1 MTAWVLSGTV
11 SPMLDLLWC
20 NPWRPAD
27 AWWQRAIGIIGHGHA
42 GTSSRLDTLPGRS
55 WIRRA
60 EEYLHACC
68 TAKSRRERRELSI
81 RYPAMYQAHQVYSQ
95 ARPQYRHLRSAIEA
109 RLLARQT
116 SAEIAALHGC
126 HTDTVDAYEAL
137 YFNVRDR
144 LDYSDFVQNCL
155 LNPLVLGRTTALDRG
170 TFWKLFGYAGGPLML
185 DAVMAELP
193 KASRVK
199 RRKNAQK
206 NMDATAVWLVKLKAA
221 LAALS
226 LAVGSDTEVFL
237 IRTLVK
243 YIKLERTT
251 AARDQATSSIE
262 DNLAAMLA
270 VFPYAT
276 VEGESGQALA
286 TAGIG
291 G

>member
-1 MTAWVLSGTV
+1 
-11 SPMLDLLWC
+11 
-20 NPWRPAD
+20 
-27 AWWQRAIGIIGHGHA
+27 
-42 GTSSRLDTLPGRS
+42 
-55 WIRRA
+55 
-60 EEYLHACC
+60 
-68 TAKSRRERRELSI
+68 
-81 RYPAMYQAHQVYSQ
+81 
-95 ARPQYRHLRSAIEA
+95 
-109 RLLARQT
+109 
-116 SAEIAALHGC
+116 
-126 HTDTVDAYEAL
+126 
-137 YFNVRDR
+137 
-144 LDYSDFVQNCL
+144 
-155 LNPLVLGRTTALDRG
+155 
-170 TFWKLFGYAGGPLML
+170 
-185 DAVMAELP
+185 MAELP